1 MQRKVLN
8 KKGMLVL
15 AIALMMLT
23 TAAMITATTNNAYAT
38 VAPPPYQVSIE
49 ETGIPAKDNNW
60 TTEVALITPGAG
72 NTASAG
78 AVYTLYGNGS
88 LYAKA
93 NLYNGTYEM
102 LQATSSEN
110 YGTGSVH
117 GASGYGYIPEIWNTS
132 ADSIFSSD
140 HALDYFTV
148 NGAALNITSTQ
159 KSVIPFVA
167 AYTLNITESGLPKGT
182 NWEVSLTATSS
193 LSEYEF
199 ESEAGAYYTITQNST
214 LSYISPYNA
223 WDYFL
228 YEHGLVN
235 GTYSY
240 TIPSVDGY
248 MANPSSG
255 TITVNGGNVSFP
267 VKFTQVST
275 TAPQYPVKFVETGLP
290 SGTNWYV
297 TVSGQQSASTSNTN
311 SLSLANGTYS
321 YTISSIGG
329 HYYASSAS
337 GTFTVDGKLNLAK
350 WMNGALQI
358 NVTYNY
364 GYMVTFTESGLSPY
378 VPWSVTL
385 NGTTNSTTGSST
397 LITFLIK
404 NGTGYTYTV
413 NIAPDWKITANANGK
428 FNVSG
433 ATVAITVTFAEQYFK
448 VTFIETGLPVGT
460 PWVLTVNGVPYT
472 TTNGTLIFSEHNGT
486 LDYIAATEPGYT
498 AKTSSGAVIVGYS
511 DIVTTIVYSATTV
524 RSGYGNS
531 TGGGFIITGITNFF
545 HTATGML
552 TIVILVIVL
561 IGLVVVAETR
571 GHENKGK
578 SKGNHSKSKKI

>member
-1 MQRKVLN
+1 MVI
-8 KKGMLVL
+8 GSV
-15 AIALMMLT
+15 AV
-23 TAAMITATTNNAYAT
+23 ITATTNNAYAT
-38 VAPPPYQVSIE
+38 GAAPYIVSIE
-49 ETGIPAKDNNW
+49 ETGIPAKNNNW
-60 TTEVALITPGAG
+60 TTEVALITPGTG

-78 AVYTLYGNGS
+78 TIYTLYGSGS
-88 LYAKA
+88 LYATA
-93 NLYNGTYEM
+93 NLYNGTYKILKAM
-102 LQATSSEN
+102 PNVQYEN
-110 YGTGSVH
+110 GYDQ
-117 GASGYGYIPEIWNTS
+117 GASVYGYIPEIWNTS
-132 ADSIFSSD
+132 TESIFDSGKGAFD
-140 HALDYFTV
+140 DKFTV
-148 NGAALNITSTQ
+148 NGAALNITTTYN
-159 KSVIPFVA
+159 VVVPFVA
-167 AYTLNITESGLPKGT
+167 KYALNISESGLPKGT
-182 NWEVSLTATSS
+182 NWEVSLTATSN
-193 LSEYEF
+193 LSENEF
-199 ESEAGAYYTITQNST
+199 GSEAGAYYTIIQSST
-214 LSYISPYNA
+214 LSYISQNNT
-223 WDYFL
+223 WDNFL
-228 YEHGLVN
+228 YEYGLVN

-255 TITVNGGNVSFP
+255 TITVNGGNVSLP
-267 VKFTQVST
+267 IKFTQVST

-297 TVSGQQSASTSNTN
+297 TVSGQQSVSTSNTN
-311 SLSLANGTYS
+311 SLSLPNGTYS

-337 GTFTVDGKLNLAK
+337 GTFTVAGTSNLAK

-358 NVTYNY
+358 NVTYYY
-364 GYMVTFTESGLSPY
+364 GYTVTFTESGLSPY
-378 VPWSVTL
+378 VPWSVTV

-397 LITFLIK
+397 SITFLIK

-433 ATVAITVTFAEQYFK
+433 AAVAVTVTFAEQYFK
-448 VTFIETGLPVGT
+448 VTFIETGLPAGT

-498 AKTSSGAVIVGYS
+498 ANPSSGAVIVGYS

-545 HTATGML
+545 HTETGLL

-571 GHENKGK
+571 GYRSKGKNKGESK
-578 SKGNHSKSKKI
+578 SSHSKSTKR

>member
-1 MQRKVLN
+1 MQKKVLN
-8 KKGMLVL
+8 KRGLLALVL
-15 AIALMMLT
+15 VLT
-23 TAAMITATTNNAYAT
+23 MVIGSVAVITATTNNAYAT

-49 ETGIPAKDNNW
+49 ETGIPAKGNNW
-60 TTEVALITPGAG
+60 TIQITLVTPGTG
-72 NTASAG
+72 NTASTG
-78 AVYTLYGNGS
+78 AEYTLYGNGS
-88 LYAKA
+88 LYGKA
-93 NLYNGTYEM
+93 NLYNGTYEI
-102 LQATSSEN
+102 LQARSSGD

-132 ADSIFSSD
+132 ADSIFSPD

-148 NGAALNITSTQ
+148 NGAAVNITATQ
-159 KSVIPFVA
+159 HSIVPFVA
-167 AYTLNITESGLPKGT
+167 AYALNITESGLPKGT
-182 NWEVSLTATSS
+182 NWEVLLTATSS
-193 LSEYEF
+193 LSENEF
-199 ESEAGAYYTITQNST
+199 GSEAGAFYTITQNST
-214 LSYISPYNA
+214 LSNISSYNA

-235 GTYSY
+235 GSYSY

-275 TAPQYPVKFVETGLP
+275 TAPKYPVKFVETGLP

-337 GTFTVDGKLNLAK
+337 GTFTVAGTSNLAK
-350 WMNGALQI
+350 WMNGTLQI
-358 NVTYNY
+358 NVTYYY
-364 GYMVTFTESGLSPY
+364 GYTVTFTESGLSPY
-378 VPWSVTL
+378 VPWSVTV

-397 LITFLIK
+397 SITFLIK

-433 ATVAITVTFAEQYFK
+433 PTAPITVTFAEQYFK

-498 AKTSSGAVIVGYS
+498 AKPSSGAVIVGYS
-511 DIVTTIVYSATTV
+511 DIVTTIVYSPTTV

-545 HTATGML
+545 HTETGML
-552 TIVILVIVL
+552 TIVIVVIVI
-561 IGLVVVAETR
+561 IGMVVVAETR
-571 GHENKGK
+571 GHENKG
-578 SKGNHSKSKKI
+578 NHIEHKRKMK